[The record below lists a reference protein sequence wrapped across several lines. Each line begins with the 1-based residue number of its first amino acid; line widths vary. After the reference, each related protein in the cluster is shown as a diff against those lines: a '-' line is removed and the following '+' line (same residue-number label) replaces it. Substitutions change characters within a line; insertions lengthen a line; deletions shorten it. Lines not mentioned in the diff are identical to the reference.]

1 MYKITVISSKL
12 NAKRGSRYCFFKKTA
27 KELIDLFIQT
37 KCEFTIEKLG
47 HVGDTFFW
55 CDCDKD
61 DKVFRYFEEKYNA

>member
-1 MYKITVISSKL
+1 MYKITVISSEL
-12 NAKRGSRYCFFKKTA
+12 GARCGSRYCFFKKSA
-27 KELIDLFIQT
+27 KELVDLFIKT

-55 CDCDKD
+55 HDCDDD